1 MKYEKK
7 PDHSDKDI
15 QARQADRNK
24 KETKSKKNIQ
34 SRKTNTK
41 TRTYIYIYIYR
52 ENLIRQQ

>member
-34 SRKTNTK
+34 SRKTNTR
-41 TRTYIYIYIYR
+41 TRIYIYIYR